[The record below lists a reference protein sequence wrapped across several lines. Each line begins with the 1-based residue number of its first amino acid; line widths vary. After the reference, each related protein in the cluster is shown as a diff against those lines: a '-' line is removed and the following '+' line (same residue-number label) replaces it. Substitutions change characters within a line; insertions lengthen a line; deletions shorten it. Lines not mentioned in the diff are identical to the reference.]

1 MGKLT
6 TAEALLH
13 RWDEV
18 LQDPTLRELP
28 YKIEVNARGK
38 VEMSPASVRHGW
50 LQAAVAAAFAQHLPE
65 GVTVTECPILTSI
78 GVRVP
83 DVVWASAQFIR
94 RHGALSPLPRAP
106 EICVEVVS
114 SSNVESEINAKVRAY
129 LAAGAEE
136 VWLVAENGTIRF
148 VDQSGEKAQ
157 SRFTAAVTLPDPT
170 KGYL

>member
-83 DVVWASAQFIR
+83 
-94 RHGALSPLPRAP
+94 